1 MKQVLLK
8 GGEVFV
14 DDVPMPQV
22 SPKNILV
29 KVFHS
34 CISPGTEMSTVKSSG
49 EPLYRRVLKKPE
61 YISKVMKMVKDNGIS
76 QTTAILKGKIAAP
89 EALGYSAAGQIIAVG
104 DDVCEYNIG
113 DFVACAGAGIANHA
127 EVIDVPVNLSVKIP
141 DGLSTELA
149 STVTLGAIAMQ
160 GIRRTTPTL
169 GETVVVVGLGI
180 LGQLTA
186 QLLML
191 NGCRVIGLDIDSS
204 RINMAVGKGMAF
216 GINPADEDVV
226 DRVHKLTNDFGADA
240 VVITAAAKNNT
251 IVSDAM
257 KMCRR
262 KGRVVLVGDVGLD
275 LKRED
280 FYKKELDFFI
290 STSYGPGRYDSSYEV
305 EGQDYPISYVR
316 WTENRNM
323 EEYVK
328 LLAEGKIV
336 ISDFINSDYTIE
348 NAARAYQ
355 DLKDEGEKP
364 LLVILGYTAELE
376 KTNKI
381 VIKPNAI
388 KSHTIRIGMIG
399 AGGFAQSMHLPNIRK
414 LSSQYTLKGVM
425 TRTGANAKAVAKQF
439 DAEYATTD
447 PNVIINDNDIDLVF
461 ITTRHNLHTSL
472 ALDALKAGKH
482 VFVEKPLAINQSE
495 LDRIS
500 DFFQSSKNPPLLM
513 TGFNRRF
520 SELIRKIK
528 ESCAARTT
536 PLIINYQ
543 MNAGYIPTDV
553 WVHGKEGGGRNI
565 GEACHIYDLFNFLTG
580 SKVRSI
586 DASSIKPD
594 GKQWLRNDNFIA
606 TVGYEDGS
614 VCNLVYT
621 SMGINLHP
629 KEFMTIYFDGKVITL
644 DDYKSITVLEKKG
657 LKNIKSSSSQ
667 KGQFEEIQNLAH
679 SLKSG
684 GDWPISLQ
692 DQISATKISFMV
704 EELISSN
711 FNKNNQLCAE

>member
-8 GGEVFV
+8 SGKIFV
-14 DDVPMPQV
+14 DDVPKPQV
-22 SPKNILV
+22 GSKNILV
-29 KVFHS
+29 KVLHS

-61 YISKVMKMVKDNGIS
+61 YISKVLKMVSENGIS
-76 QTTAILKGKIAAP
+76 HTKNMLKGKISAP
-89 EALGYSAAGQIIAVG
+89 EALGYSAAGKIIAVG
-104 DDVCEYNIG
+104 SEVIEYKVG
-113 DFVACAGAGIANHA
+113 DYVACAGAGIANHA
-127 EVIDVPVNLSVKIP
+127 EIIDVPVNLSVKIP
-141 DGLSTELA
+141 DGLSPELA

-169 GETVVVVGLGI
+169 GETIVVVGLGI

-186 QLLML
+186 QLLKL
-191 NGCRVIGLDIDSS
+191 NGCRVIGIDIDSS
-204 RINMAVGKGMAF
+204 RITLATGKGMAV
-216 GINPADEDVV
+216 GINPANEDIV
-226 DRVHKLTNDFGADA
+226 DRVHKLTNNFGADA
-240 VVITAAAKNNT
+240 VIITAAAKNNS

-290 STSYGPGRYDSSYEV
+290 STSYGPGRYDPAYEV

-328 LLAEGKIV
+328 LLAEGGIV

-348 NAARAYQ
+348 DADKAYE
-355 DLKDEGEKP
+355 DLKKEGEKP
-364 LLVILGYTAELE
+364 LLVILAYRGDIE

-381 VIKPNAI
+381 VIKTNAI
-388 KSHTIRIGMIG
+388 QGQRIRIGMIG
-399 AGGFAQSMHLPNIRK
+399 AGGFAQSMHLPNIGK
-414 LSSQYTLKGVM
+414 LSSQYTLKAVM
-425 TRTGANAKAVAKQF
+425 TRTGANAKAIAKQF
-439 DAEYATTD
+439 NAEYATTD
-447 PNVIINDNDIDLVF
+447 HNDIINDTDIDLVF

-482 VFVEKPLAINQSE
+482 VFVEKPLAINQNE
-495 LDRIS
+495 LDSIS
-500 DFFQSSKNPPLLM
+500 DFFHTTKNPPLLM

-520 SELIRKIK
+520 SELIGKIK
-528 ESCAARTT
+528 EYCTARTT

-553 WVHGKEGGGRNI
+553 WVHGNEGGGRNI

-580 SKVRSI
+580 SSVRSV
-586 DASSIKPD
+586 DASSIEPA
-594 GKQWLRNDNFIA
+594 GKQWFRNDNFIA

-621 SMGINLHP
+621 SMGNNQHP
-629 KEFMTIYFDGKVITL
+629 KEVMTIYFDGKVITM
-644 DDYKSITVLEKKG
+644 DDYKSMTVLGQKG

-667 KGQFEEIQNLAH
+667 KGQIEEIESLAR
-679 SLKSG
+679 SLKDG

-692 DQISATKISFMV
+692 DQISATEISFKV

-711 FNKNNQLCAE
+711 FNKN